1 MITGI
6 CNNYLKRKPNSISE
20 LDDVELMA
28 DQIVKQRASVA
39 AVSGLTNDKNLINLN
54 DTLMNTEDEPD
65 YKQALENMQL
75 EKRDLEAQ
83 LRLKE
88 ESLSLLTAKNNSLED
103 DNINLNARISELSKI
118 RMQDEER
125 IKTYCLTISEMN
137 GELSRNKDS
146 VDIVNKLKHDLL
158 QASKLAEEKQKELK
172 AALSSLKRK
181 EIAEK
186 DIQLTLNQKNKQI
199 IDLENENTRL
209 KLKYEQAKDYSIIVQ
224 SKKVTED
231 ISPDNESRSPRLVKC
246 AFENV
251 GNCKDKH
258 NCKYFHPKEVCQSF
272 SKLGSCITSE
282 SMCEHRHPKW
292 ICKRLVNTGFCQ
304 YGDRCR
310 DRHPIELTNR
320 SIFVRQIY
328 LRQYRNSFL
337 GQGQDSSEMARQLQ
351 AALPQQATQS
361 SLQQQVSQPIMQQ
374 PQIIQPPLLQQNTQP
389 PLQQQQII
397 PLLQQQTTQAPLQIA
412 AMTGVLPTQ
421 LSQGFPDQFRQ
432 PQQPNRGWRM
442 PSW

>member
-1 MITGI
+1 MH
-6 CNNYLKRKPNSISE
+6 
-20 LDDVELMA
+20 D
-28 DQIVKQRASVA
+28 
-39 AVSGLTNDKNLINLN
+39 
-54 DTLMNTEDEPD
+54 TEDKLD

-231 ISPDNESRSPRLVKC
+231 ISPDNESKSPR
-246 AFENV
+246 
-251 GNCKDKH
+251 
-258 NCKYFHPKEVCQSF
+258 
-272 SKLGSCITSE
+272 
-282 SMCEHRHPKW
+282 
-292 ICKRLVNTGFCQ
+292 
-304 YGDRCR
+304 
-310 DRHPIELTNR
+310 
-320 SIFVRQIY
+320 
-328 LRQYRNSFL
+328 
-337 GQGQDSSEMARQLQ
+337 
-351 AALPQQATQS
+351 
-361 SLQQQVSQPIMQQ
+361 
-374 PQIIQPPLLQQNTQP
+374 
-389 PLQQQQII
+389 
-397 PLLQQQTTQAPLQIA
+397 
-412 AMTGVLPTQ
+412 
-421 LSQGFPDQFRQ
+421 
-432 PQQPNRGWRM
+432 
-442 PSW
+442 